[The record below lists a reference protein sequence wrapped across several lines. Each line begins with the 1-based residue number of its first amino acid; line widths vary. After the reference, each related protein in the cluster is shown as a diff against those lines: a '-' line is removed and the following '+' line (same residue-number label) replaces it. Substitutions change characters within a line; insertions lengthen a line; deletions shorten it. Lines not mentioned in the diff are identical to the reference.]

1 MQRYYITAEATYEAL
16 RQSLNVQLGYP
27 TGTAKSIFQTA
38 LQAPRD
44 GFRRVLLAVDTDLPQ
59 YTAILAAITP
69 LIEADA
75 MEEIDEATYVAAVNS
90 AASGGGA
97 STWSELTGTPTTLAG
112 YGITDAAALSHTHT
126 ALQVSGLAAVA
137 TSGSAADLTGTLDVA
152 RIPSL
157 PASQIGS
164 GVLATAR
171 LGTGTAS
178 ASNYLRGDGAWV
190 AAPVTSVNGQTGA
203 VTVAA
208 TAKKFWWM

>member
-112 YGITDAAALSHTHT
+112 YGITDAATQHHTHS
-126 ALQVSGLAAVA
+126 ASDL
-137 TSGSAADLTGTLDVA
+137 TSGTV
-152 RIPSL
+152 
-157 PASQIGS
+157 
-164 GVLATAR
+164 ATAR
-171 LGTGTAS
+171 LGSGTAS
-178 ASNYLRGDGAWV
+178 AATFLRGDGQWKSV
-190 AAPVTSVNGQTGA
+190 ISTSIDGGTA
-203 VTVAA
+203 TTVDGGVIDGGSA
-208 TAKKFWWM
+208 TTI

>member
-112 YGITDAAALSHTHT
+112 YGITDAATQHHTHSASAIT
-126 ALQVSGLAAVA
+126 DFASAVA
-137 TSGSAADLTGTLDVA
+137 AASPEEVVEYLTTANFPATGNASLLYIATDAGRAYRWVGS
-152 RIPSL
+152 
-157 PASQIGS
+157 Q
-164 GVLATAR
+164 
-171 LGTGTAS
+171 
-178 ASNYLRGDGAWV
+178 
-190 AAPVTSVNGQTGA
+190 
-203 VTVAA
+203 
-208 TAKKFWWM
+208 

>member
-59 YTAILAAITP
+59 YSAILAAITP

-112 YGITDAAALSHTHT
+112 YGITDAATQHHTHS
-126 ALQVSGLAAVA
+126 ASDL
-137 TSGSAADLTGTLDVA
+137 TSGTV
-152 RIPSL
+152 
-157 PASQIGS
+157 
-164 GVLATAR
+164 ATAR
-171 LGTGTAS
+171 LGSGTAS
-178 ASNYLRGDGAWV
+178 AATFLRGDGQWKSV
-190 AAPVTSVNGQTGA
+190 ISTSIDGGTA
-203 VTVAA
+203 TTVDGGVIDGGSA
-208 TAKKFWWM
+208 TTI